1 MTDVIVG
8 LIGGE
13 ANTVAFAILAGVLGF
28 IAKAIYDLSMERRKE
43 KLERINAQLRD
54 LYGPLFSLVSASTI
68 TWEAFKVEYASGPE
82 FQSGGGIAPQTT
94 EAAKVW
100 RHWMTHV
107 FMPLNSEMAELVV
120 RHADLLEE
128 SQMPEC
134 LLLLCAHVHGYKGVL
149 AAWEAHNY
157 SEHMSLTRFPGD
169 LNSYALTT
177 YASLKSRQAR
187 LLGNSSGP
195 SATKRAPNPTV
206 LDVKALGRNSKRRAR
221 PAG

>member
-1 MTDVIVG
+1 MIDAVVG

-28 IAKAIYDLSMERRKE
+28 IAKAGYDLWMERRKE
-43 KLERINAQLRD
+43 KLDRINAQLRD

-68 TWEAFKVEYASGPE
+68 TWEAFRAEYASGPE
-82 FQSGGGIAPQTT
+82 FRSESGIAPQTT

-128 SQMPEC
+128 SQIPEC
-134 LLLLCAHVHGYKGVL
+134 LLLLCAHVHGYKGVI
-149 AAWEAHNY
+149 AAWAAHNY

-169 LNSYALTT
+169 LDTYALTT
-177 YASLKSRQAR
+177 YARLKSRQAR
-187 LLGNSSGP
+187 LLGNSRGP
-195 SATKRAPNPTV
+195 SAAKRALNPTV
-206 LDVKALGRNSKRRAR
+206 LGVKALSRNSKRRAR